1 MILNKG
7 HKTPKLKPSKYKI
20 AQAKSCKNKE
30 NFKRRWL
37 PPKIWCQAIYEAYH
51 EKLPDILQE
60 CARVRSWVFLISKP
74 ADQQNP
80 DELKILRALIDGREV
95 VKILF

>member
-1 MILNKG
+1 MW
-7 HKTPKLKPSKYKI
+7 
-20 AQAKSCKNKE
+20 Q
-30 NFKRRWL
+30 
-37 PPKIWCQAIYEAYH
+37 PPKIWCEAICEAYH

-80 DELKILRALIDGREV
+80 DELKILMALIDRREV
-95 VKILF
+95 VKILFSVGATVPPPLLWW